1 MLLEVKVHGIPLDL
15 SICLS
20 KPDEEIETE
29 HKKNVVRDVLNPG
42 SSDLNQD

>member
-15 SICLS
+15 SICVG
-20 KPDEEIETE
+20 KPEKENENE
-29 HKKNVVRDVLNPG
+29 KKDVRDVLNPG